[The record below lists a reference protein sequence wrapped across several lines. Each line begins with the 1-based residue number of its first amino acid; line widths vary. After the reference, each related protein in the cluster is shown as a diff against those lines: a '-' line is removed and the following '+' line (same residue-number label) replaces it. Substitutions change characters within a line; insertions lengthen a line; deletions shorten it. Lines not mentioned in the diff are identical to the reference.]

1 MTSLNAVSTLFGGT
15 APHGLKELYRKHF
28 DDGGSA
34 PASGAIN
41 LLAFNNKIPAL
52 VLAASVTTSITST
65 INPSPLSYTTT
76 NTSYTINIAGPIGPQ
91 VSSTARNSVRGIDV
105 HPNDQVTMKVYDSA
119 HSTTSQLRF
128 HGNYL
133 STVQGSVNRSEN
145 DTFNY
150 RYKPVGGYN
159 YVTAVNIFN
168 AQAVVSW
175 YIPMP
180 VTVTSV
186 EFSHTKTQP
195 WAGFSIT
202 IT

>member
-1 MTSLNAVSTLFGGT
+1 MTSLNTVSILFGGT
-15 APHGLKELYRKHF
+15 APHGLKELYGETF
-28 DDGGSA
+28 SGGGSA

-41 LLAFNNKIPAL
+41 LLAFNNKTPSL

-76 NTSYTINIAGPIGPQ
+76 NTSYTINIAGRIGPQ
-91 VSSTARNSVRGIDV
+91 VSSTAQNSVRGIDV
-105 HPNDQVTMKVYDSA
+105 HPNDQVTMKVYDSQY
-119 HSTTSQLRF
+119 TGYSQIRF
-128 HGNYL
+128 WGNHV
-133 STVQGSVNRSEN
+133 SAVQGSVNRSEN
-145 DTFNY
+145 NTFNN

-159 YVTAVNIFN
+159 YVTAANIFN

-186 EFSHTKTQP
+186 EFYHTKTQS
-195 WAGFSIT
+195 WDGFSIT